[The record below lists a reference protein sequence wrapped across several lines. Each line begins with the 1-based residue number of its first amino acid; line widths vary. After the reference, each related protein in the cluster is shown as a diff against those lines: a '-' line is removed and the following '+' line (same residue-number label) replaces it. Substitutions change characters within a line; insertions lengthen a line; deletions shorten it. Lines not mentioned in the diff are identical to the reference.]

1 LVEGGITEVSD
12 DGDAS
17 DADPR
22 LGATLFI
29 EDGVLTFS
37 ANEFIE
43 TDYVTIKQN
52 LPYVLMDMMSNG
64 VGISE
69 LSYQLGGFVGI
80 TNIESHTTDPAEIYV
95 SFPKNILANSNT
107 LATVQLLDS
116 IGNPVY
122 AKKDIE
128 LKLVSNN
135 EQILL
140 VPEELTIKNGE
151 YFTAFDLEAINE
163 GQIELALLSEDF
175 TLSKYD
181 VNVIDISPVLSLNL
195 IGDMNWNERIE
206 AKLSVTIP
214 EITTAL
220 DGFIVEWVTEG
231 GEVASMQEITNNE
244 GIAILNIIANEKDK
258 VSITG
263 IVSGNGLS
271 SSTISKT
278 VDILNIPIDAVI
290 TEETVTGSSI
300 ELSLDGTTMMIII
313 IPVAIGAVLFFL
325 KRTDRLDLI
334 TEKIPIRDKIEDIKE
349 KISDIRNR

>member
-175 TLSKYD
+175 TLSRYD
-181 VNVIDISPVLSLNL
+181 INIVDITPILSLNL
-195 IGDMNWNERIE
+195 LGSMNWNERITAE
-206 AKLSVTIP
+206 LSITIP
-214 EITTAL
+214 AITTSL
-220 DGFIVEWVTEG
+220 SGFDVEWEVTG
-231 GEVASMQEITNNE
+231 GEVVQLEEVTNSE
-244 GIAILNIIANEKDK
+244 GIATLNVIANEKDK
-258 VSITG
+258 VTISA

-271 SSTISKT
+271 SSSLSKT
-278 VDILNIPIDAVI
+278 ANILNMPI
-290 TEETVTGSSI
+290 EELLI
-300 ELSLDGTTMMIII
+300 EESNTSEVGFTLDSTTIILII
-313 IPVAIGAVLFFL
+313 IPVAIVGALFLL
-325 KRTDRLDLI
+325 KRMDKLEMITD
-334 TEKIPIRDKIEDIKE
+334 KIPIGDKIEGIKE
-349 KISDIRNR
+349 RISDIRNR